1 MRVVP
6 CQDKQA
12 MLRWLCDR
20 WRHLMICTVMFD
32 RVVLLSTC
40 NTVCCSEA
48 ACSHCSERSQHS
60 DRPPAAWQP
69 NILYKEIQD

>member
-1 MRVVP
+1 MGGQGAAGFVWGGRSEVRVVP

-32 RVVLLSTC
+32 RIAVDVQYSLL
-40 NTVCCSEA
+40 
-48 ACSHCSERSQHS
+48 Q
-60 DRPPAAWQP
+60 
-69 NILYKEIQD
+69 